1 MVSCGFTGWLAYRII
16 DSTKA
21 FVTIYQKAIDRLYK
35 KVSAERDMTESDYR
49 TFETKDR
56 ILYVAIE
63 IANNL
68 SARLCVLADRIYF
81 RIYSSL
87 RK

>member
-1 MVSCGFTGWLAYRII
+1 
-16 DSTKA
+16 
-21 FVTIYQKAIDRLYK
+21 
-35 KVSAERDMTESDYR
+35 MTESDYR

-63 IANNL
+63 
-68 SARLCVLADRIYF
+68 LADRIYF